1 MALAHVSRRLAWAHG
16 LCDTV
21 CTEIGGQ
28 KPACSTPSL
37 ISSCATPVMP
47 THSREGI
54 DSAGASAL
62 ALWRM
67 QTMHLRCCRGRLS
80 RWPPKQKRGQR
91 GARPRCA
98 ASTSDPKT
106 HLGMAD
112 LLPRHPKRWGGH
124 QPVGKAPATN
134 PPIPTQL
141 VQVTS
146 GSACCKPHNPVF
158 VAVRYG
164 TQELV
169 FDDEGNE
176 VQLTD
181 RFRHPINK
189 PTVVTC
195 QVPLPGVVHMPELVA
210 LPSPVCLAP
219 P

>member
-1 MALAHVSRRLAWAHG
+1 MLNTITHFELCNPRHANPQPRRDRFRRCISTGFVENADNASKVLQRKTLKVAAKAKEGAEGCKAKVRSKHKRPQNTPWDG
-16 LCDTV
+16 RFVTPPSKEMGR
-21 CTEIGGQ
+21 T
-28 KPACSTPSL
+28 PA
-37 ISSCATPVMP
+37 
-47 THSREGI
+47 SRE
-54 DSAGASAL
+54 SPRNKPTNTNTAGAGNIWQCSLQA
-62 ALWRM
+62 
-67 QTMHLRCCRGRLS
+67 
-80 RWPPKQKRGQR
+80 
-91 GARPRCA
+91 
-98 ASTSDPKT
+98 
-106 HLGMAD
+106 
-112 LLPRHPKRWGGH
+112 
-124 QPVGKAPATN
+124 
-134 PPIPTQL
+134 
-141 VQVTS
+141 
-146 GSACCKPHNPVF
+146 PHNPVF

>member
-1 MALAHVSRRLAWAHG
+1 VLNTITHFELCNPRHANPQPRRDRFRRCISTGFVENADNASKVLQRKTLKVAAKAKEGAEGCKAKVRSKHKRPQNTLA
-16 LCDTV
+16 
-21 CTEIGGQ
+21 
-28 KPACSTPSL
+28 
-37 ISSCATPVMP
+37 
-47 THSREGI
+47 
-54 DSAGASAL
+54 
-62 ALWRM
+62 
-67 QTMHLRCCRGRLS
+67 
-80 RWPPKQKRGQR
+80 
-91 GARPRCA
+91 
-98 ASTSDPKT
+98 
-106 HLGMAD
+106 MAD